1 MKTKE
6 ETDQWADRLY
16 EAIFG
21 DDREI
26 EERRLYCSRFK
37 PRTGY
42 VLSRHGIS
50 SDDLL
55 ANRTEF
61 QIRNMMRSDMRYLE
75 IKEYLKSKGLRL
87 RRSRRELAK

>member
-6 ETDQWADRLY
+6 EIDHWDRLHI
-16 EAIFG
+16 AIFG
-21 DDREI
+21 CDEEI
-26 EERRLYCSRFK
+26 EQRRLYCSQFK

-42 VLSRHGIS
+42 ALFRNGIS

-61 QIRNMMRSDMRYLE
+61 QIRNIMRSGDRYLE
-75 IKEYLKSKGLRL
+75 IKEYLRKKGLRL